1 MAKSFDV
8 AVIGAGPGG
17 YVAAIR
23 CGQLGL
29 SVACIDDFKNGK
41 GQPAL
46 GGTCLNVGCIP
57 SKALLESSENYERVV
72 HKFSE
77 HGIRAE
83 KVSIDVPTMVARKD
97 KIVEVST
104 NGIAALFNKNK
115 VSWLHGR
122 GRLLAGADPWRI
134 EVGNGERTE
143 TVEAKHVIIATG
155 SLPRQIPQAPVDNE
169 RILDNAGALS
179 MTEVPKRLGVVGAGV
194 IGLEMGSVWR
204 RLGAEVTLLE
214 ALPAFLPAVD
224 EQVAKEA
231 ARIFTRNLGLKIET
245 GVKIQEVKQTKK
257 ELSVVY
263 ESSSGMK
270 QTLAV
275 DKLIVAVGRVP
286 NVQGLG
292 AEEVGLKL
300 DDRGRIDVDEHC
312 RTNLDNVWAIGDA
325 VRGPMLAHKSSEEGV
340 MVAERIAGQAGHVNM
355 DTIPWVIYTSPEIAW
370 VGKTE
375 QELKADGIAYR
386 TGSFPFLA
394 SGRARSLGETA
405 GFVKILADA
414 KTDRI
419 LGVHMIGPFVS
430 ELISEAVVAM
440 EFAASSED
448 LARIVHAH
456 PSLSEV
462 VHEAALGVDKRT
474 LHI

>member
-23 CGQLGL
+23 CGQLGMTT
-29 SVACIDDFKNGK
+29 ACIDEFKNGQGK
-41 GQPAL
+41 PAL

-57 SKALLESSENYERVV
+57 SKALLESSENYERVA

-77 HGIRAE
+77 HGIRADNVAIE
-83 KVSIDVPTMVARKD
+83 VPTMIARKD

-115 VSWLHGR
+115 VSWLHGH
-122 GRLLAGADPWRI
+122 GKLLSGPDPWRI
-134 EVGNGERTE
+134 EITNGDRTE
-143 TVEAKHVIIATG
+143 TVEATHVIIATG

-169 RILDNAGALS
+169 RILDNAGALEIR
-179 MTEVPKRLGVVGAGV
+179 EVPKRLGVVGAGV

-204 RLGAEVTLLE
+204 RLGSEVTLLE
-214 ALPAFLPAVD
+214 ALPSFLPAVD

-245 GVKIQEVKQTKK
+245 GVKIQDVKQTKK
-257 ELSVVY
+257 ELTVVY

-270 QTLAV
+270 ETVAI

-286 NVQGLG
+286 NTQGLG
-292 AEEVGLKL
+292 ADEVGLKL
-300 DDRGRIDVDEHC
+300 DERGRIDVDEHC
-312 RTNLDNVWAIGDA
+312 RTNLKNVYAIGDV
-325 VRGPMLAHKSSEEGV
+325 VRGPMLAHKGSEEGV
-340 MVAERIAGQAGHVNM
+340 MVAERLAGQAGHVNM
-355 DTIPWVIYTSPEIAW
+355 ETIPWVIYTSPEIAW
-370 VGKTE
+370 VGRTE
-375 QELKADGIAYR
+375 QELKAAGVAYR
-386 TGSFPFLA
+386 AGSFPFLA

>member
-29 SVACIDDFKNGK
+29 ATACIDDFRNAQGK
-41 GQPAL
+41 PAL

-57 SKALLESSENYERVV
+57 SKALLESSENYERVA

-83 KVSIDVPTMVARKD
+83 NVTIDVPTMVARKD

-115 VSWLHGR
+115 VSWVHGR
-122 GRLLAGADPWRI
+122 ARLLGGPDPWRI
-134 EVGNGERTE
+134 EVTNGDRTE
-143 TVEAKHVIIATG
+143 NVEATHVIIATG

-169 RILDNAGALS
+169 RILDNAGALA
-179 MTEVPKRLGVVGAGV
+179 MREVPKRLGVVGAGV

-204 RLGAEVTLLE
+204 RLGSEVTLLE
-214 ALPAFLPAVD
+214 ALPSFLPAVD

-245 GVKIQEVKQTKK
+245 GVKIHEVKPTKK
-257 ELSVVY
+257 ELAVVY

-270 QTLAV
+270 QTLAI

-286 NVQGLG
+286 NTQGLG

-312 RTNLDNVWAIGDA
+312 RTNLKNVYAIGDV
-325 VRGPMLAHKSSEEGV
+325 VRGPMLAHKGSEEGV
-340 MVAERIAGQAGHVNM
+340 MVAERLAGQAGHVNM
-355 DTIPWVIYTSPEIAW
+355 ETIPWVIYTSPEIAW
-370 VGKTE
+370 VGRTE
-375 QELKADGIAYR
+375 QELKAAGVAYR
-386 TGSFPFLA
+386 AGSFPFLA

-414 KTDRI
+414 RTDRI